1 MKLIWR
7 HLTIGLFYSHSF
19 RLIPALVGTIIPF
32 FWQLV
37 NFYGTLPAV
46 ILIFCIFQM
55 LIVGIAAIIYPFL
68 FFFKFSFIQVY
79 GLAVIFMIVA
89 IISWQLIN
97 ISINRRAGFKL
108 FKLQFSTRLALLLM
122 GLLLGNRLLTL
133 PISPRTMF
141 WDLHLKP
148 HLVGQLKSESREEI
162 VAAIRY
168 DYQQA
173 LDLLDDAIFFGCS
186 PGSFKKLL
194 IAAGL
199 KESQFIIMETI
210 IPIEHAKVFGL
221 KRPFYFYVIFVRNRG
236 SQ

>member
-1 MKLIWR
+1 MKLILR
-7 HLTIGLFYSHSF
+7 HLTSGLIYARSF

-37 NFYGTLPAV
+37 NFYGTMPAV
-46 ILIFCIFQM
+46 VLIFCVFQI
-55 LIVGIAAIIYPFL
+55 LTVGIAAIIYPFL
-68 FFFKFSFIQVY
+68 FLFKFSFIQVY
-79 GLAVIFMIVA
+79 GLAVVLIIIA
-89 IISWQLIN
+89 IISWQLVN

-108 FKLQFSTRLALLLM
+108 VKLQFSTRLALLLM
-122 GLLLGNRLLTL
+122 GLLLSNRLLTL

-148 HLVGQLKSESREEI
+148 HLAAQLKSKSREEI

-173 LDLLDDAIFFGCS
+173 LNLVDDAIFFGCS

-221 KRPFYFYVIFVRNRG
+221 KRPFYFYVIFVR
-236 SQ
+236 SQDSQ